1 MSLNP
6 PHFTLTN
13 TNSMPTSVML
23 SLLSKGRNG
32 NEILEI
38 LDAICEDS
46 EQQNSTVN
54 AVDFSGAPVTDF

>member
-13 TNSMPTSVML
+13 TNSMPTSVMI
-23 SLLSKGRNG
+23 SLLRKGQNG
-32 NEILEI
+32 AQILEI
-38 LDAICEDS
+38 LNSICEDS